1 MAPCPIDDRPDDE
14 ALDCPGRGRHAF
26 VRVRGSTAMTR
37 GGIRALEGRRVS
49 ISLADGSRTDDC
61 DLISV
66 GRGRTA
72 TLWIVTQDG
81 DSFLPLVDVDDVR
94 PAFGVGVSRSTLGS
108 GGRDASSATVGLGR

>member
-1 MAPCPIDDRPDDE
+1 
-14 ALDCPGRGRHAF
+14 
-26 VRVRGSTAMTR
+26 VTR
-37 GGIRALEGRRVS
+37 AGIRALEGRRVS

-66 GRGRTA
+66 GGGRTA